1 MMISNELPDVLTAD
15 ETAQYLRF
23 SVATVYRLAQAGE
36 IPAARIGR
44 VWRFQR
50 ELLDEW
56 LNERMRGNLRRDDDS
71 DE

>member
-1 MMISNELPDVLTAD
+1 MMASNELPDVLTAN
-15 ETAQYLRF
+15 EVAQYLRL
-23 SVATVYRLAQAGE
+23 SAATVYRWVQAGE
-36 IPAARIGR
+36 IPAVRIGR

-56 LNERMRGNLRRDDDS
+56 LNERMRGNLGRDDDS